1 MRVRYNKNMFFV
13 VPRKAESLYRTDV
26 FSRASRGSWR
36 RNVNDGGV
44 EKVNY
49 GLESKLKGN
58 NAK

>member
-1 MRVRYNKNMFFV
+1 MFFV

-36 RNVNDGGV
+36 RIVNDGGGL

>member
-1 MRVRYNKNMFFV
+1 MRVQYNKNMFFV

-36 RNVNDGGV
+36 RIVNDGGGL

-58 NAK
+58 SE

>member
-1 MRVRYNKNMFFV
+1 MFFV